1 MSKTWKWISGIL
13 AGLVII
19 IAISY
24 YAGWL
29 KFGKISF
36 GK

>member
-1 MSKTWKWISGIL
+1 MSKTWKWILGIL
-13 AGLVII
+13 VAIVVII
-19 IAISY
+19 VVGY
-24 YAGWL
+24 YSGWL